1 MLLEEFEQLTGFY
14 PDGKLYA
21 VIEEAYMES
30 KKSKQDF
37 CKAYKENRDG
47 LAETLQRRCSLKVRN
62 GQIESERK
70 ISDLGK
76 KIDDLREK
84 NRELKEQLE
93 KELEW
98 KPYEMNRNVPQGFY
112 DKLAESDARELSDTE
127 CQDLLYKWFGFAREK
142 VTVIREVTAYE
153 VNRHH
158 ILRKT
163 GRIERK
169 PLYFA
174 ADWNYIRFTCGSIE
188 YEMKNGELILAL
200 QR

>member
-1 MLLEEFEQLTGFY
+1 M
-14 PDGKLYA
+14 
-21 VIEEAYMES
+21 VW
-30 KKSKQDF
+30 
-37 CKAYKENRDG
+37 
-47 LAETLQRRCSLKVRN
+47 VR
-62 GQIESERK
+62 Q
-70 ISDLGK
+70 
-76 KIDDLREK
+76 
-84 NRELKEQLE
+84 
-93 KELEW
+93 
-98 KPYEMNRNVPQGFY
+98 
-112 DKLAESDARELSDTE
+112 
-127 CQDLLYKWFGFAREK
+127 EK